1 MDDRGVTDELCAARM
16 ATVTQALATIAKD
29 GAEAREGIGKLI
41 HVVCEG
47 NGHEALT
54 VTVNRNTAW
63 IADRCKEAQDRRKE
77 KLTVRLALVLA
88 FGGWAFTAVL
98 WVLSRFVP
106 SA

>member
-1 MDDRGVTDELCAARM
+1 MSMVDDRAVTDELCAARM

-41 HVVCEG
+41 RVVCEG

-63 IADRCKEAQDRRKE
+63 IAEAQDRRKE
-77 KLTVRLALVLA
+77 RLTVRLALVLA